1 MLANKPTGSLLEPL
15 RPLATNLCPFNS
27 LCYPTRLPGPSPLV
41 SDTST
46 LHEPTSLLL
55 SATTTYLPASDLTSP
70 RAFYPPWP
78 PPLPRSHPTGP
89 QALACPP
96 WPPPPPLSLPSGP
109 QDLADCP
116 WPPLPPSSHPTGP
129 QALARP
135 RGLQALAD
143 RPWPP
148 PPPSSHPTG
157 PQALARPRRLAPSP
171 AAPRPLPAPFGRP
184 RRLAPSPAAPRPLPA
199 PATSLPPHRP
209 PGPRLPPLAAP
220 AASLPPQRPPGPC
233 RPPLASP
240 AASLPPQQL
249 PGPPRPPLAVIH
261 CSSLITVMSLKR
273 THVDSESIQD
283 GRHIRTHYNLRPLKL
298 PSCSPG
304 ILVAASKDGHQGTS
318 MIGTAHTWHT
328 FQKIPDRLQISGR
341 VEGGGG
347 LRVEEE
353 ADLNREAP
361 SSPLTKYSYSDEPS
375 KPAHSKKRTKKL
387 PQPPPPPPPLPS
399 ASLILSPILKYPL
412 SFHRLPDRPV
422 LFVMSIGD
430 ALSTTILKQSQ
441 FPQNDDGP
449 SNTNQPEES
458 AQKPVKQL
466 TRKQEKA
473 KLYSAQL
480 RQKNCQ
486 ASNIKYSGETRI
498 RAHVSNSNPNARIRL
513 MCDSFICWAD
523 PSHQKLIA
531 VIKFH
536 PFSAM
541 DPALKA
547 QYEFLSQHLIAQT

>member
-78 PPLPRSHPTGP
+78 PPLPCSHP
-89 QALACPP
+89 ACPP
-96 WPPPPPLSLPSGP
+96 WPPPPPRSLPSGP
-109 QDLADCP
+109 QDLADCS
-116 WPPLPPSSHPTGP
+116 WPPL
-129 QALARP
+129 
-135 RGLQALAD
+135 
-143 RPWPP
+143 
-148 PPPSSHPTG
+148 PPSSHPTG

-171 AAPRPLPAPFGRP
+171 AASRPSPTVLGRPCRLAPTPPAPRPSPAPAALLPPPRPPGPCRLPLPAPFGRP

-199 PATSLPPHRP
+199 PATSLPPHWP

-220 AASLPPQRPPGPC
+220 TASLPPQRPPGPC
-233 RPPLASP
+233 RPPLAAP

-283 GRHIRTHYNLRPLKL
+283 GRHIQTRYNLRPLKL

-318 MIGTAHTWHT
+318 MIGTAHTRHT

-353 ADLNREAP
+353 AALNREAP

-375 KPAHSKKRTKKL
+375 KPAPSKPAHSKKRTKKL
-387 PQPPPPPPPLPS
+387 PQPPPPPPPPKCLPHS
-399 ASLILSPILKYPL
+399 QPNPQIPALISQAS
-412 SFHRLPDRPV
+412 RQACV
-422 LFVMSIGD
+422 
-430 ALSTTILKQSQ
+430 
-441 FPQNDDGP
+441 NDDGP

-480 RQKNCQ
+480 RQKNRQ
-486 ASNIKYSGETRI
+486 ASNIEYSGETQI

-547 QYEFLSQHLIAQT
+547 QYEFISQHLIAQI